1 MAGLYSNIITKKS
14 MPQWPAPDRTI
25 GVYAG
30 SGNNKSGSVYLPGF
44 AGGTAR
50 RSILVRM
57 RNDTTNIYQYD
68 PNLTAI
74 TDGVWNGGMTID
86 EASGTSDTANWLQW
100 YMDEADN
107 KLYILTEATGT
118 NPWTVYLSSVNEAGT
133 VTAIGNAQ
141 YPHQHMAASDI
152 FGTIAGPMHRTGG
165 DGSGNLQYPITYSA
179 GAGLGAAT
187 PYRGTML
194 TINITNG
201 SLSSSAL
208 FPSTY
213 SANQQN
219 VVYGAF
225 GVTANNILL
234 TQNSA
239 WEVTNPQA
247 GVRGSIYNLT
257 TGESIAGALI
267 MPVSGATSIWNPS
280 SYVIRWRGRYFFG
293 AYAEL
298 YGRTGSGY
306 AEADVHN
313 WVDEMAVYYGIL

>member
-1 MAGLYSNIITKKS
+1 
-14 MPQWPAPDRTI
+14 MPQWPAPDKTI

-30 SGNNKSGSVYLPGF
+30 SGNGRAGYVYLPGF

-50 RSILVRM
+50 RSIQIRM

-68 PNLTAI
+68 PDLTAI
-74 TDGVWNGGMTID
+74 TDGVWDGGMTID
-86 EASGTSDTANWLQW
+86 EASGSAATDNWLQW

-107 KLYILTEATGT
+107 KLYILTEDTGT
-118 NPWTVYLSSVNEAGT
+118 TPWTVYLSSVNEAGT

-141 YPHQHMAASDI
+141 YPDQAYAASDI

-165 DGSGNLQYPITYSA
+165 DGSGNLQYLITYAA
-179 GAGLGAAT
+179 GAGLAAGT
-187 PYRGTML
+187 PYRGTIL

-201 SLSSSAL
+201 SLSTSAL
-208 FPSTY
+208 LPSTY
-213 SANQQN
+213 SAYQQN
-219 VVYGAF
+219 TVYGAF
-225 GVTANNILL
+225 GITSNNILL
-234 TQNSA
+234 TQHSA

-257 TGESIAGALI
+257 TGESVAGVLI
-267 MPVSGATSIWNPS
+267 MPASGATSTWNPS
-280 SYVIRWRGRYFFG
+280 SYAIRWRGRYFSG

>member
-1 MAGLYSNIITKKS
+1 MAGLIRNTITKRS
-14 MPQWPAPDRTI
+14 MPDFPAPDRTI

-30 SGNNKSGSVYLPGF
+30 SGNGKSGSVYLPGF

-50 RSILVRM
+50 RSILIRM
-57 RNDTTNIYQYD
+57 RNDTTNVYQYD
-68 PNLTAI
+68 PDLTAI

-86 EASGTSDTANWLQW
+86 EASGTSDTNNWLQW

-107 KLYILTEATGT
+107 KLYILTENTST

-141 YPHQHMAASDI
+141 YPTQAYAASDI

-165 DGSGNLQYPITYSA
+165 DGSGNLQYPITYAA
-179 GAGLGAAT
+179 GAGLAAAT

-201 SLSSSAL
+201 SLSTSAL

-213 SANQQN
+213 SAAQQN
-219 VVYGAF
+219 AVYGAF

-234 TQNSA
+234 TIYSSSWSGTDPSA
-239 WEVTNPQA
+239 GSRA
-247 GVRGSIYNLT
+247 SIYNT
-257 TGESIAGALI
+257 STGESVAGALI
-267 MPVSGATSIWNPS
+267 LPQNGISLWNPS
-280 SYVIRWRGRYFFG
+280 AYVVRWRGRYFFG
-293 AYAEL
+293 FYDIAYGIT
-298 YGRTGSGY
+298 GRGY

-313 WVDEMAVYYGIL
+313 WVDEMSVYYGIL

>member
-1 MAGLYSNIITKKS
+1 
-14 MPQWPAPDRTI
+14 MPSFPAPDRTI

-30 SGNNKSGSVYLPGF
+30 SGNGRSGFVYLPGF
-44 AGGTAR
+44 SGGTAR
-50 RSILVRM
+50 RSIQIRM
-57 RNDTTNIYQYD
+57 RNDTTNVYQND
-68 PNLTAI
+68 PDLNYI
-74 TDGVWNGGMTID
+74 TDGVWDGGMTID
-86 EASGTSDTANWLQW
+86 EASGSANTDNWLQW

-107 KLYILTEATGT
+107 KLYVLTEDTGT
-118 NPWTVYLSSVNEAGT
+118 SPWTVYLSSVNEAGV

-141 YPHQHMAASDI
+141 YPSASFQASDI

-179 GAGLGAAT
+179 GAGSAAGV

-194 TINITNG
+194 TINISDG

-213 SANQQN
+213 SAYQQN
-219 VVYGAF
+219 AVYGAF

-234 TQNSA
+234 TIYSTA
-239 WEVTNPQA
+239 WSGTDPAA
-247 GVRGSIYNLT
+247 GSRASIYNT
-257 TGESIAGALI
+257 STGESVAGALI
-267 MPVSGATSIWNPS
+267 MPINGISIWNPS
-280 SYVIRWRGRYFFG
+280 AYVVRWRGRYFFG
-293 AYAEL
+293 PYDIAY
-298 YGRTGSGY
+298 GVTGSGY

>member
-1 MAGLYSNIITKKS
+1 MAGLIRNTITRS
-14 MPQWPAPDRTI
+14 MPQFPAPDKTI

-30 SGNNKSGSVYLPGF
+30 SANGKSGSVYLPGF

-50 RSILVRM
+50 RSILIRM
-57 RNDTTNIYQYD
+57 RNDTTNVYQYD

-107 KLYILTEATGT
+107 KLYILTENTGT

-213 SANQQN
+213 SATQQN
-219 VVYGAF
+219 AVSGAF

-234 TQNSA
+234 TIDSMS
-239 WEVTNPQA
+239 WSGTNPA
-247 GVRGSIYNLT
+247 EGSRGSIYNLT
-257 TGESIAGALI
+257 TGESRAGILI
-267 MPVSGATSIWNPS
+267 LPINGISVWNPGA
-280 SYVIRWRGRYFFG
+280 YVIRWRARYFFG
-293 AYAEL
+293 FYNIAY
-298 YGRTGSGY
+298 GNTGMGF